1 MSIVNYNGHVLYD
14 KYVRPAGR
22 ITDFR
27 TWVSGITPAHL
38 KESNGAISFSE
49 AKKNS
54 HRILKDK
61 IIVGHSIHH
70 DFKALEYEGMQDTE
84 NKRVRDLTHFPKYK
98 NQFGQIMSLKN
109 LSSLHLGRTIQQGQ
123 HNSVI
128 DAKASMALYR
138 VNEKEWEEHVKK
150 RN

>member
-1 MSIVNYNGHVLYD
+1 MLYD
-14 KYVRPAGR
+14 KYVRPSGR

-38 KESNGAISFSE
+38 KECNGAISFAE
-49 AKKNS
+49 AKKTS

-61 IIVGHSIHH
+61 IIVGHSVHH
-70 DFKALEYEGMQDTE
+70 DFKTLEYELVDTFE

-109 LSSLHLGRTIQQGQ
+109 LSSLHLGRTI
-123 HNSVI
+123 
-128 DAKASMALYR
+128 
-138 VNEKEWEEHVKK
+138 
-150 RN
+150 